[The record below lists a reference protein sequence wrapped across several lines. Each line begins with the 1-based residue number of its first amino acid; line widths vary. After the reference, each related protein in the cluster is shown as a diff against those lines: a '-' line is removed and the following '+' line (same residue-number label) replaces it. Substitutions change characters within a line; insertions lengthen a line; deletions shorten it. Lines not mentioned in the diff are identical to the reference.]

1 MKGLIQLVII
11 FGLLLVGSDVSAQR
25 SSKFPSPVGFVND
38 YEADFTPEQIKNLDY
53 AVKELLAKTMDR
65 DSLRGLEIAVVTV
78 TEDMYGDE
86 KEMSSYVTRL
96 GDKWGV
102 TARGENKAI
111 IIGYGKKIR
120 KVTIVTG
127 TALDRFLPPSLCNK
141 IIDEKMAPEFRR
153 GNYYDA
159 ILIAINSIK
168 DALGVL

>member
-1 MKGLIQLVII
+1 MNYSKQLVII
-11 FGLLLVGSDVSAQR
+11 CFLLVFGFSLSAQR
-25 SSKFPSPVGFVND
+25 TSKFPSPIGFIND
-38 YEADFTPEQIKNLDY
+38 YEADFTPEQAKNLDY
-53 AVKELLAKTMDR
+53 AVKELLAKTMDK

-102 TARGENKAI
+102 TSRGENKAI
-111 IIGYGKKIR
+111 IIAYGKKIR

-127 TALDRFLPPSLCNK
+127 EALDHFLPPSVCHK
-141 IIDEKMAPEFRR
+141 IIDEKMAAEFRK
-153 GNYYDA
+153 GNYYEA
-159 ILIAINSIK
+159 ILTAINSIK